1 MKTLITLTAIIFF
14 SAIAGYSQDCP
25 HLEGCVT
32 ISRTA
37 AVQALKD
44 SDTVKAQTVEIAAK
58 DQAIKDLEKIIVD
71 LKIEL
76 AKMSGDKTG
85 AEQMI
90 VRLTAILD
98 IMIKQVRPKKV
109 GFINLF

>member
-1 MKTLITLTAIIFF
+1 MKKLIFLISIIFLGTF
-14 SAIAGYSQDCP
+14 AGHSQDCP
-25 HLEGCVT
+25 AGMVC
-32 ISRTA
+32 ISPAA

-44 SDTVKAQTVEIAAK
+44 SDEVKAQKVEIAAK

-90 VRLTAILD
+90 VRLTAIIDFML
-98 IMIKQVRPKKV
+98 KNGRVKKV
-109 GFINLF
+109 GLINIF